1 MSLPTMKNRLWV
13 SLLLILFVKVAYGHD
28 LQASWTVVR
37 FRPDAVELKVKMAAD
52 TVRSLIQDAAPQ
64 ATFEPENF
72 ERVRPLLKE
81 FAKNL
86 YEVTAD
92 GQRLIPLQADV
103 AVIEDNIEFR
113 LVYPR
118 PARGPLRLKATYLD
132 RVIPGYFAHVN
143 VVDEAEQPLSSQ
155 ILRAEAPSMEV
166 SLPSEAA
173 KRAGSAQGSSFMSF
187 LKLGVE
193 HILTGYDHLLF
204 LCGLLLV
211 CRRFS
216 TMAAIVTCF
225 TLAHSITLA
234 LAALD
239 LVNISGRIVEPL
251 IAASILFVGLEN
263 LLRREE
269 PKWRWALTFAF
280 GLIHG
285 FGFAGVLKE
294 VGLGSAGG
302 ALIVPLFSFNM
313 GVELGQMA
321 VTAIVLP
328 LLWWLR
334 RFPAYERYGMQAI
347 SAVIALIGAYWLV
360 ERLFFS

>member
-1 MSLPTMKNRLWV
+1 
-13 SLLLILFVKVAYGHD
+13 
-28 LQASWTVVR
+28 
-37 FRPDAVELKVKMAAD
+37 
-52 TVRSLIQDAAPQ
+52 
-64 ATFEPENF
+64 
-72 ERVRPLLKE
+72 
-81 FAKNL
+81 
-86 YEVTAD
+86 
-92 GQRLIPLQADV
+92 
-103 AVIEDNIEFR
+103 
-113 LVYPR
+113 
-118 PARGPLRLKATYLD
+118 LKANYLD

-143 VVDEAEQPLSSQ
+143 AVDEAEQPFSSQ
-155 ILRAEAPSMEV
+155 ILKAEAPSMEV
-166 SLPSEAA
+166 SPPPETAR
-173 KRAGSAQGSSFMSF
+173 RAVSAQGSSFMTF

-216 TMAAIVTCF
+216 TMAAIITCF

-251 IAASILFVGLEN
+251 IAASILFVGMEN
-263 LLRREE
+263 LLRRDE

-294 VGLGSAGG
+294 VGLGSAGR
-302 ALIVPLFSFNM
+302 ALIVPLFSFNL
-313 GVELGQMA
+313 GVEVGQIA

-334 RFPAYERYGMQAI
+334 RFPAYERYGTKAI
-347 SAVIALIGAYWLV
+347 SAVIALTGAYWLF